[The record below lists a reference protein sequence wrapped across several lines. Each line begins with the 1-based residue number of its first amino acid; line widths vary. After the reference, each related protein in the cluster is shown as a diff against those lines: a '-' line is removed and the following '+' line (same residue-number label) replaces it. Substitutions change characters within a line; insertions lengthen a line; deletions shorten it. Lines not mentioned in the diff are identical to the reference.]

1 MKEHGVSRRS
11 YSALFCPFFFRLFL
25 VWLTYFAPANSLL
38 GKADSQHFSAQYTPG
53 YNPNH
58 YRAQFRT
65 GTGVCDTSS
74 TV

>member
-1 MKEHGVSRRS
+1 MKEPGVSRRKLQCS
-11 YSALFCPFFFRLFL
+11 VCLLKVFV
-25 VWLTYFAPANSLL
+25 VWLTCFASANPLL